1 VLVRSGQ
8 KRAQLEAASTT
19 NETTSPD
26 LSTDKDV
33 YSDLVSPKKLF

>member
-1 VLVRSGQ
+1 MG
-8 KRAQLEAASTT
+8 STT

-33 YSDLVSPKKLF
+33 YSLLVSPKKLFFEG